1 LKFQIIPSILTVKKK
16 NICRHNWLEIVG
28 FIERVIGKAK
38 LPEPEGW
45 NPEKDQF
52 NLPFAIELK
61 EDWHIHW
68 ADIRIEMT
76 SDDFDGFAQAVIQA
90 YDRWK
95 KDGKPETL
103 PEMKRYG
110 EFPGEEGFDHF
121 KPEERNQAISKN
133 GKTRFHFRKFPRTDS
148 GKLFFD
154 PIFQVELQK
163 ARDDAPNGWYHLHYK
178 NFRIEIGEKQLKDMT
193 DAMTDLQKG

>member
-1 LKFQIIPSILTVKKK
+1 M
-16 NICRHNWLEIVG
+16 G
-28 FIERVIGKAK
+28 FIEKITGKVN

-52 NLPFAIELK
+52 NLPFAVELK

-68 ADIRIEMT
+68 GDIRIEMT
-76 SDDFDGFAQAVIQA
+76 SDDFDGFAQAIIKAHGEWV
-90 YDRWK
+90 

-110 EFPGEEGFDHF
+110 EYPGEEGMDHF
-121 KPEERNQAISKN
+121 KTEERNQPKTKD
-133 GKTRFHFRKFPRTDS
+133 GKTRFHFRKFPRTEK

-154 PIFQVELQK
+154 SVFQVELQK
-163 ARDDAPNGWYHLHYK
+163 VRDDAPNGWYHLHYK
-178 NFRIEIGEKQLKDMT
+178 NFRIEIGKKQLQQMRE
-193 DAMTDLQKG
+193 AMKED